1 MQRSVLICVQIVDEF
16 KIGSMVKNRAFCV
29 QTSFFHR
36 GFSVVVLCC
45 VVLFCDVF
53 YVVIGRIYIPR
64 GPRRYCMRYL
74 YERWLESADWLTWGL
89 KIPSRW
95 ELNLEFP
102 IDWLRDWL
110 RWLID
115 WLIHSFIHVL
125 VFWLKETPDYWHWQ
139 LQVQRFCKCID
150 LSQFFNLVYH
160 WLRSTCNESV
170 KVFHAESF
178 LENPCYYLPTRTKA
192 DFLVHITLR
201 KVWR

>member
-115 WLIHSFIHVL
+115 WFIHSFTYSCFGWRKLQIIDTDNYKYNVFANVL
-125 VFWLKETPDYWHWQ
+125 IYLN
-139 LQVQRFCKCID
+139 
-150 LSQFFNLVYH
+150 FFNLVYH